1 MQFSYRQEY
10 VCKYLS
16 LYSLRNI
23 FQTGLAIVDRSHHQP
38 DMETDIF
45 ADEDGFRAMYTPE
58 SAALLGKGLSGS
70 VANVNLMG
78 EDDHTPMVELI
89 PRDPSTSKAFSLS
102 LSLFP

>member
-1 MQFSYRQEY
+1 
-10 VCKYLS
+10 
-16 LYSLRNI
+16 
-23 FQTGLAIVDRSHHQP
+23 
-38 DMETDIF
+38 METDIF

-102 LSLFP
+102 LSLPLTFFSRRWGLFSPAKNILSNEYKWRFVSAFFNKI